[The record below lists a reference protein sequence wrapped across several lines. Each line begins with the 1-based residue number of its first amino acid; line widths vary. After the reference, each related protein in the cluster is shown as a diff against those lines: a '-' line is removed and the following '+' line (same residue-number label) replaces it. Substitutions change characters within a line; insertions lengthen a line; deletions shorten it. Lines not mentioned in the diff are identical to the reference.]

1 MQTNQPNRAK
11 RFRIIV
17 FATVIAFIVVIFG
30 AWIITSA
37 IKSAEKS
44 RQQEIAA
51 TEESKE
57 EKTNKTETKAE
68 NKTEAK
74 SEAKSEAKTSEKT
87 NNQGQTNKI
96 STASPADQ
104 YQNNKSTATSNT
116 ANGTATSTTKAASD
130 LPSTGPEDLVFT
142 AILAGVA
149 VYLVCLNLNR
159 KKSVA

>member
-17 FATVIAFIVVIFG
+17 FATIIAFIVVIFG

-44 RQQEIAA
+44 RQQKIDT

-57 EKTNKTETKAE
+57 EKANKTETKAE

-74 SEAKSEAKTSEKT
+74 SEAKSSEKT

-96 STASPADQ
+96 STTSPADQ
-104 YQNNKSTATSNT
+104 YQNNKTTATSNT
-116 ANGTATSTTKAASD
+116 TNGATKATSD

-142 AILAGVA
+142 ALLAGVA
-149 VYLVCLNLNR
+149 VYLVCLNLNH

>member
-17 FATVIAFIVVIFG
+17 FATIIALIVVVFG

-44 RQQEIAA
+44 RQQEIAT

-57 EKTNKTETKAE
+57 EKANKTETKAE
-68 NKTEAK
+68 NKTETK
-74 SEAKSEAKTSEKT
+74 SEAKSSEKT

-104 YQNNKSTATSNT
+104 YQNNKTTTTSNT
-116 ANGTATSTTKAASD
+116 TNGTTKAASD

-149 VYLVCLNLNR
+149 VYLVCLNLNH

>member
-17 FATVIAFIVVIFG
+17 FATIIAFIVVIFG

-44 RQQEIAA
+44 RQQEITA

-74 SEAKSEAKTSEKT
+74 TEAKSSEKT

-96 STASPADQ
+96 STTSPADQ
-104 YQNNKSTATSNT
+104 YQNNKSTSTSN
-116 ANGTATSTTKAASD
+116 ATSTTKAASD

-149 VYLVCLNLNR
+149 VYLVCLNLNH

>member
-17 FATVIAFIVVIFG
+17 FATIIAFIVVIFG

-57 EKTNKTETKAE
+57 EKTNKTETKAD

-74 SEAKSEAKTSEKT
+74 TEAKSSEKT

-96 STASPADQ
+96 STTSPADQ
-104 YQNNKSTATSNT
+104 YQNNKSTTTSNT
-116 ANGTATSTTKAASD
+116 TNGATKATSD

-149 VYLVCLNLNR
+149 VYLVCLNLNH

>member
-17 FATVIAFIVVIFG
+17 FATIIALIVVVFG

-74 SEAKSEAKTSEKT
+74 SEAKSSEKT
-87 NNQGQTNKI
+87 NNQGQNNKI

-104 YQNNKSTATSNT
+104 YQNNKTTTTSNT
-116 ANGTATSTTKAASD
+116 TNDTTKAASD
-130 LPSTGPEDLVFT
+130 LPSTGPEDLIFT

-149 VYLVCLNLNR
+149 VYLVCLNLNH

>member
-17 FATVIAFIVVIFG
+17 FATIIAFIVVIFG

-74 SEAKSEAKTSEKT
+74 SEAKSSEKN

-96 STASPADQ
+96 STTSPADQ
-104 YQNNKSTATSNT
+104 YQNNKTTTTSNT
-116 ANGTATSTTKAASD
+116 SNGTTKAASD

-149 VYLVCLNLNR
+149 VYLVCLNLNH

>member
-17 FATVIAFIVVIFG
+17 FATIIAFIVVIFG

-51 TEESKE
+51 TEESKDD
-57 EKTNKTETKAE
+57 KTNKTETKAE

-74 SEAKSEAKTSEKT
+74 SEAKSSEKT

-96 STASPADQ
+96 STTSPADQ
-104 YQNNKSTATSNT
+104 YQNNKTTTTSNT
-116 ANGTATSTTKAASD
+116 ANGATKAASD

-142 AILAGVA
+142 ALLAGVA
-149 VYLVCLNLNR
+149 VYLVCLNLNH

>member
-1 MQTNQPNRAK
+1 MQTSQPNRAK

-17 FATVIAFIVVIFG
+17 FATIIAFIVVIFG

-74 SEAKSEAKTSEKT
+74 SEAKSSEKT
-87 NNQGQTNKI
+87 NSQGQTNKI

-116 ANGTATSTTKAASD
+116 ANGATKAASD

-149 VYLVCLNLNR
+149 VYLVCLNLNH

>member
-17 FATVIAFIVVIFG
+17 FATIIAFIVVIFG

-37 IKSAEKS
+37 IKSTEKS

-51 TEESKE
+51 AEESKE

-68 NKTEAK
+68 NKTESK
-74 SEAKSEAKTSEKT
+74 SEAKSSEKT
-87 NNQGQTNKI
+87 NSQGQTNKI

-116 ANGTATSTTKAASD
+116 ANGATKAASD

-149 VYLVCLNLNR
+149 VYLVCLNLNH

>member
-17 FATVIAFIVVIFG
+17 FATIIAFIVVIFG

-44 RQQEIAA
+44 RQQEIA
-51 TEESKE
+51 TEGTKE

-74 SEAKSEAKTSEKT
+74 SEAKSSEKT

-104 YQNNKSTATSNT
+104 YQNNKTTTTSNT
-116 ANGTATSTTKAASD
+116 TNGTTKAASD

-142 AILAGVA
+142 ALLAGVA
-149 VYLVCLNLNR
+149 VYLVCLNLNH

>member
-17 FATVIAFIVVIFG
+17 FATIIAFIVVIFG

-74 SEAKSEAKTSEKT
+74 SEAKSSEKT

-96 STASPADQ
+96 SATSPADQ
-104 YQNNKSTATSNT
+104 YQNNKTTTTSNT
-116 ANGTATSTTKAASD
+116 TNGATKATSD

-142 AILAGVA
+142 ALLAGVA
-149 VYLVCLNLNR
+149 VYLVCLNLNH

>member
-17 FATVIAFIVVIFG
+17 FATIIALIVVVFG

-57 EKTNKTETKAE
+57 EKTNKTEAKAE

-74 SEAKSEAKTSEKT
+74 SEAKSSEKT
-87 NNQGQTNKI
+87 NNQGQNNKI

-104 YQNNKSTATSNT
+104 YQNNKTTTTSNT
-116 ANGTATSTTKAASD
+116 TNGTTKAATD

>member
-17 FATVIAFIVVIFG
+17 FATIIAFIVVIFG

-74 SEAKSEAKTSEKT
+74 SESKSSEKT

-96 STASPADQ
+96 STTSPADQ
-104 YQNNKSTATSNT
+104 YQNNKTTATSNT
-116 ANGTATSTTKAASD
+116 TNGATKATSD

-142 AILAGVA
+142 ALLAGVA
-149 VYLVCLNLNR
+149 VYLICLNLNH
-159 KKSVA
+159 KKSAA

>member
-17 FATVIAFIVVIFG
+17 FATIIAFIVVIFG

-37 IKSAEKS
+37 IKSDEKS
-44 RQQEIAA
+44 RQQEITA

-74 SEAKSEAKTSEKT
+74 TEAKSSEKT
-87 NNQGQTNKI
+87 NNQGQNNKI

-104 YQNNKSTATSNT
+104 YQNNKTTTTSNT
-116 ANGTATSTTKAASD
+116 TNGATKAASD

-149 VYLVCLNLNR
+149 VYLVCLNLNH

>member
-17 FATVIAFIVVIFG
+17 FATIIALIVVVFG

-74 SEAKSEAKTSEKT
+74 SGAKSSEKT
-87 NNQGQTNKI
+87 NNQGQANKI

-104 YQNNKSTATSNT
+104 YQNNKTTTTSNT
-116 ANGTATSTTKAASD
+116 TSGATKAASV

-149 VYLVCLNLNR
+149 VYLVCLNLNH

>member
-17 FATVIAFIVVIFG
+17 FATIIAFIVVIFG

-74 SEAKSEAKTSEKT
+74 SEAKSSEKT
-87 NNQGQTNKI
+87 NNQGQTNKT
-96 STASPADQ
+96 STTSPADQ
-104 YQNNKSTATSNT
+104 YQNNKTTTTSNT
-116 ANGTATSTTKAASD
+116 TNGATKATSD

-149 VYLVCLNLNR
+149 VYLVCLNLNH

>member
-17 FATVIAFIVVIFG
+17 FATIIALIVVVFG

-44 RQQEIAA
+44 RQQEITA

-57 EKTNKTETKAE
+57 EKTNKTEAKSE

-74 SEAKSEAKTSEKT
+74 SEAKSSEKT

-96 STASPADQ
+96 STTSPADQ
-104 YQNNKSTATSNT
+104 YQNNKSTSTSN
-116 ANGTATSTTKAASD
+116 ATSTTKAASD

-159 KKSVA
+159 KKTVA

>member
-17 FATVIAFIVVIFG
+17 FATIIALIVVVFG

-74 SEAKSEAKTSEKT
+74 SEAKSSEKT

-96 STASPADQ
+96 STTSPADQ
-104 YQNNKSTATSNT
+104 YQNNKTTTTSNT
-116 ANGTATSTTKAASD
+116 TNGATKATSD

>member
-17 FATVIAFIVVIFG
+17 FATIIAFIVVIFG

-44 RQQEIAA
+44 RQQEITA

-57 EKTNKTETKAE
+57 EKTNKTE
-68 NKTEAK
+68 AK
-74 SEAKSEAKTSEKT
+74 SSEKT

-96 STASPADQ
+96 PTTSPADQ
-104 YQNNKSTATSNT
+104 YQNNKSTSTSN
-116 ANGTATSTTKAASD
+116 ATSTTKAASD

-149 VYLVCLNLNR
+149 VYLVCLNLNH

>member
-17 FATVIAFIVVIFG
+17 FATIIAFIVVIFG

-74 SEAKSEAKTSEKT
+74 SEAKSSEKT

-104 YQNNKSTATSNT
+104 YQNNKTTTTSNT
-116 ANGTATSTTKAASD
+116 TNGTTKAASD

>member
-1 MQTNQPNRAK
+1 MQTSQPNRAK

-17 FATVIAFIVVIFG
+17 FATIIAFIVVIFG

-74 SEAKSEAKTSEKT
+74 TEAKSSEKT

-96 STASPADQ
+96 STTSPADQ
-104 YQNNKSTATSNT
+104 YQNNKSTSTSN
-116 ANGTATSTTKAASD
+116 ATSTTKAASD

-149 VYLVCLNLNR
+149 VYLVCLNLNH

>member
-17 FATVIAFIVVIFG
+17 FATIIALIVVVFG

-74 SEAKSEAKTSEKT
+74 TEAKSSEKT

-96 STASPADQ
+96 STTSPADQ

-116 ANGTATSTTKAASD
+116 ANGATKAASD
-130 LPSTGPEDLVFT
+130 FPSTGPEDLVFT

-149 VYLVCLNLNR
+149 VYLVCLNLNH

>member
-17 FATVIAFIVVIFG
+17 FATIIAFIVVIFG

-44 RQQEIAA
+44 RQQEITA

-57 EKTNKTETKAE
+57 EKTNKTEVKSE

-74 SEAKSEAKTSEKT
+74 SEAKSSEKT

-96 STASPADQ
+96 STTSPADQ
-104 YQNNKSTATSNT
+104 YQNNKSTSTSN
-116 ANGTATSTTKAASD
+116 ATSTTKAASD

-149 VYLVCLNLNR
+149 VYLVCLNLNH

>member
-17 FATVIAFIVVIFG
+17 FATVFAIIVVIFG
-30 AWIITSA
+30 DWNITSA

-51 TEESKE
+51 AEESKE
-57 EKTNKTETKAE
+57 EKTNKTETKTE

-74 SEAKSEAKTSEKT
+74 SESKPSEKA

-96 STASPADQ
+96 STTSPADQ
-104 YQNNKSTATSNT
+104 YQNNKTTTTSNT
-116 ANGTATSTTKAASD
+116 TNGTTKAASD

-149 VYLVCLNLNR
+149 VYLVCLNLNH

>member
-17 FATVIAFIVVIFG
+17 FATIIAFIVVIFG

-44 RQQEIAA
+44 RQQEITAA
-51 TEESKE
+51 EESKE

-74 SEAKSEAKTSEKT
+74 SEAKSSEKT

-96 STASPADQ
+96 STTSPADQ
-104 YQNNKSTATSNT
+104 YQNNKSTSTSN
-116 ANGTATSTTKAASD
+116 ATSTTKAASD

-149 VYLVCLNLNR
+149 VYLVCLNLNH

>member
-17 FATVIAFIVVIFG
+17 FATIIAFIVVIFG

-51 TEESKE
+51 TEESKDD
-57 EKTNKTETKAE
+57 KTNKTETKAE

-74 SEAKSEAKTSEKT
+74 SEAKSSEKT

-96 STASPADQ
+96 SATSPADQ
-104 YQNNKSTATSNT
+104 YQNNKTTTTSNT
-116 ANGTATSTTKAASD
+116 TNGAAKATSD

-142 AILAGVA
+142 ALLAGVA
-149 VYLVCLNLNR
+149 VYLVCLNLNH

>member
-17 FATVIAFIVVIFG
+17 FATIIAFIVVIFG

-57 EKTNKTETKAE
+57 EKTNKTETKVE

-74 SEAKSEAKTSEKT
+74 TEAKSSEKT
-87 NNQGQTNKI
+87 GSQGQTNKI
-96 STASPADQ
+96 STTSPADQ
-104 YQNNKSTATSNT
+104 YQNNKTTTTSNT
-116 ANGTATSTTKAASD
+116 TNGTTKAASD

-149 VYLVCLNLNR
+149 VYLVCLNLSH

>member
-17 FATVIAFIVVIFG
+17 FATIIALIVVVFG

-74 SEAKSEAKTSEKT
+74 SEAKPSEKT

-116 ANGTATSTTKAASD
+116 TNGAAKAASD

-149 VYLVCLNLNR
+149 VYLVCLNLNH

>member
-17 FATVIAFIVVIFG
+17 FATIIAFIVVIFG

-44 RQQEIAA
+44 RQQKIDT
-51 TEESKE
+51 TEEPKE
-57 EKTNKTETKAE
+57 EKANKTETKAE

-74 SEAKSEAKTSEKT
+74 SEAKSSEKT

-96 STASPADQ
+96 STTSPADQ
-104 YQNNKSTATSNT
+104 YQNNKTTATSNT
-116 ANGTATSTTKAASD
+116 TNGATKATSD

-142 AILAGVA
+142 ALLAGVA
-149 VYLVCLNLNR
+149 VYLVCLNLNH

>member
-17 FATVIAFIVVIFG
+17 FATIIAFIVVIFG

-44 RQQEIAA
+44 RQQEITA

-57 EKTNKTETKAE
+57 EKTNKTEAKSE

-74 SEAKSEAKTSEKT
+74 SEAKSSEKT
-87 NNQGQTNKI
+87 NNQGQSNKI

-104 YQNNKSTATSNT
+104 YQNNKTTTTSNT
-116 ANGTATSTTKAASD
+116 TNSTTKAASD

-149 VYLVCLNLNR
+149 VYLVCLNLNH

>member
-17 FATVIAFIVVIFG
+17 FATIIAFIVVIFG

-44 RQQEIAA
+44 RQQEISA

-74 SEAKSEAKTSEKT
+74 TEAKSSEKT
-87 NNQGQTNKI
+87 NNQGQNNKI

-104 YQNNKSTATSNT
+104 YQNNKSTTTSNT
-116 ANGTATSTTKAASD
+116 ANGTTKAASD

-149 VYLVCLNLNR
+149 VSLVCLNLNH

>member
-17 FATVIAFIVVIFG
+17 FATIIAFIVVIFG

-44 RQQEIAA
+44 RQQEITAN
-51 TEESKE
+51 EESKE

-74 SEAKSEAKTSEKT
+74 TEAKSSEKT
-87 NNQGQTNKI
+87 NNQGQNNKI

-104 YQNNKSTATSNT
+104 YQNNKTTTTSNT
-116 ANGTATSTTKAASD
+116 TNGATKTASD

-149 VYLVCLNLNR
+149 VYLVCLNLNH

>member
-17 FATVIAFIVVIFG
+17 FATIIAFIVVIFG

-44 RQQEIAA
+44 RQQEITA

-74 SEAKSEAKTSEKT
+74 TEAKSSEKT
-87 NNQGQTNKI
+87 NNQGQANKI

-104 YQNNKSTATSNT
+104 YQNNKTTTTSNT
-116 ANGTATSTTKAASD
+116 TNGTTKATSD

-142 AILAGVA
+142 ALLAGVA
-149 VYLVCLNLNR
+149 VYLICLNLNH
-159 KKSVA
+159 KKSAA

>member
-17 FATVIAFIVVIFG
+17 FATIIALIVVVFG

-37 IKSAEKS
+37 IKSAERS

-74 SEAKSEAKTSEKT
+74 SEAKPSEKT

-116 ANGTATSTTKAASD
+116 TNGATKAASD

>member
-17 FATVIAFIVVIFG
+17 FATIIAFIVVIFG

-44 RQQEIAA
+44 RQQKIDT

-57 EKTNKTETKAE
+57 EKANKTETKAE
-68 NKTEAK
+68 NKIEAKTEAK
-74 SEAKSEAKTSEKT
+74 SSEKT

-96 STASPADQ
+96 STTSPADQ
-104 YQNNKSTATSNT
+104 YQNNKTTATSNT
-116 ANGTATSTTKAASD
+116 TNGATKATSD

-149 VYLVCLNLNR
+149 VYLVCLNLNH

>member
-17 FATVIAFIVVIFG
+17 FATIIAFIVVIFG

-44 RQQEIAA
+44 RQQEITA

-74 SEAKSEAKTSEKT
+74 SEAKSSEKT

-104 YQNNKSTATSNT
+104 YQNNKSTSTSN
-116 ANGTATSTTKAASD
+116 ATSTTKATSD

-149 VYLVCLNLNR
+149 VYLVCLNLNH

>member
-17 FATVIAFIVVIFG
+17 FATIIAFIVVIFG

-44 RQQEIAA
+44 RQQEIA
-51 TEESKE
+51 TEGSKE
-57 EKTNKTETKAE
+57 DKTNKTETKAE

-74 SEAKSEAKTSEKT
+74 SEAKSSEKT

-116 ANGTATSTTKAASD
+116 ANGATKAASD

-142 AILAGVA
+142 ALLAGVA
-149 VYLVCLNLNR
+149 VYLVCLNLNH

>member
-17 FATVIAFIVVIFG
+17 FATIIAFIVVIFG

-44 RQQEIAA
+44 RQQKIDT

-57 EKTNKTETKAE
+57 EKANKTETKAE

-74 SEAKSEAKTSEKT
+74 TEAKSSEKT

-96 STASPADQ
+96 SAASPADQ
-104 YQNNKSTATSNT
+104 YQNNKTTTTSNT
-116 ANGTATSTTKAASD
+116 TNGTTKAASD

-142 AILAGVA
+142 ALLAGVA
-149 VYLVCLNLNR
+149 VYLICLNLNH
-159 KKSVA
+159 KKSAA

>member
-17 FATVIAFIVVIFG
+17 FATIIAFIVVIFG

-51 TEESKE
+51 TEESKDD
-57 EKTNKTETKAE
+57 KTNKTETKAE

-74 SEAKSEAKTSEKT
+74 SEAKPSEKT

-96 STASPADQ
+96 STTSPADQ
-104 YQNNKSTATSNT
+104 YQNNKTTTTSNT
-116 ANGTATSTTKAASD
+116 TNGATKATSD

-142 AILAGVA
+142 ALLAGVA
-149 VYLVCLNLNR
+149 VYLVCLNLNH

>member
-11 RFRIIV
+11 RLRIIV
-17 FATVIAFIVVIFG
+17 FATIIAFIVVIFG

-44 RQQEIAA
+44 RQQEITA

-57 EKTNKTETKAE
+57 EKTNKTETKSE

-74 SEAKSEAKTSEKT
+74 SEAKSSEKT
-87 NNQGQTNKI
+87 NNQGHNNKI

-104 YQNNKSTATSNT
+104 YQNNKTTTTSNAT
-116 ANGTATSTTKAASD
+116 NGATKTASD

-149 VYLVCLNLNR
+149 VYLVCLNLNH